1 MKEGL
6 AARLATAVALIAALL
21 AALFLLPPA
30 GLAALA
36 ALLVAG
42 AAHEWARLC
51 GLKAAWLYA
60 LSLAAMVAFLFF
72 RLEASWQG
80 VFALAAMFWALL
92 VPLWLWRGVPGSRVL
107 AMAGVLALVPAGLAM
122 AVLPPRQLLAVLV
135 LIWIADSAAYFVG
148 RAFGRRKLAPSI
160 SPGKTW
166 EGAAGGAA
174 GAMAWAIILATS
186 TEGIAWVP
194 FLAAAA
200 VLAAISIVGDLFESA
215 VKRKAGVKDS
225 GALLPG
231 HGGILDR
238 IDSALAALP
247 VAALLAALVLPA
259 LRSAA

>member
-1 MKEGL
+1 M
-6 AARLATAVALIAALL
+6 
-21 AALFLLPPA
+21 
-30 GLAALA
+30 
-36 ALLVAG
+36 AG

-60 LSLAAMVAFLFF
+60 ASLAAMVAFLSFQ
-72 RLEASWQG
+72 LETAWQG
-80 VFALAAMFWALL
+80 VFAIAAAFWLVL
-92 VPLWLWRGVPGSRVL
+92 VPLWLWRGLPGTRVL

-174 GAMAWAIILATS
+174 GAMAWAIILATF

-194 FLAAAA
+194 FLVAAAILA
-200 VLAAISIVGDLFESA
+200 VISIVGDLFESA

-225 GALLPG
+225 GTLLPG

-238 IDSALAALP
+238 IDSAVAALP
-247 VAALLAALVLPA
+247 IAAFLAPMV
-259 LRSAA
+259 RT